1 MGVSALCEWVAFY
14 KPLNAPSGSVSLG
27 ECVANVVRLAFP
39 SELDPTTHTWDS
51 ILTVLNRHAT
61 ELNLLQPLRSELL
74 HEHYQGAWVSGLH
87 GGPPPAAE
95 LELERTLSALCI
107 GAFKGAQQA
116 SFIND
121 VLSFSE
127 HIQLTLFTLLRDD
140 EDSEPA
146 THSDRTV
153 TTLATTTTEHHHHDT
168 PPPSTPVQSTR
179 HTPTTSAT
187 TPASSLSCSKNETK
201 RMARENHILKDE
213 NAELQRE
220 LVQVKAAMATLHDEE
235 ESRKDAFENLK
246 LELRV
251 EAAKNERTIKKQ
263 VDEYVAHLQA
273 ELSSATAKL
282 ASLSGI
288 EKELEAARD
297 ELDILKPAADKAIKL
312 EARMEKYQAKLD
324 DMTRIKEANRRL
336 EQKAAEL
343 TEKTHAQDAQLQKL
357 LTVQRKLDESKE
369 ALANMAV
376 RCREL
381 DVLASRR
388 QLERNAAVAELDSVR
403 LELST
408 QVQAKQDLVV
418 LMQQQQLQ
426 EDAAASSPGTVEEHL
441 VDTDM
446 EDVLDQLR
454 RENAKLKSQLS
465 VESATRVDALGDELD
480 TMARVKKSF
489 ETKYFDSQRVVE
501 QLEADLD
508 ALRTQHHAT
517 LSLLDASVAK
527 CDAVQDDMQK
537 QTLEWTQ
544 EQAAWRTAE
553 AALNA
558 DLRDAQI
565 TIEDHVRGIEA
576 LDRDKAELA
585 ALLATQTEATA
596 AAEAVRDE
604 LNEELLNLTVNL
616 ADAMSKL
623 EEHEQRAVKVGS
635 ELETTKELW
644 MAESNEFNAF
654 KMHAHEVA
662 TALDDV
668 AAKYDDA
675 VQDVTRLRHQLD
687 LNESQRSILEHV
699 ISDNDLDLAGLR
711 ARTGALEAELQR
723 TTEAWGMA
731 MEETA
736 MWRAVAADG
745 ARQGAAERT
754 AHAAAHVAWRA
765 DLQDAKNEIETQMR
779 VAQDI
784 HDALDAKVR
793 ALEADA
799 VGIKDRHDRRVAELE
814 TAQRSL
820 VDKLEQMAVREQRG
834 EQLVAALKTKY
845 LDDMQAKDDAMQ
857 LVEVQASRL
866 EAKNRM
872 LLDKEHH
879 DASKRH
885 VSAEYEAVSLK
896 MEMQMN
902 ALKRELDALGKEHKA
917 LQTVYISLKSS
928 TKYTFIYM

>member
-1 MGVSALCEWVAFY
+1 
-14 KPLNAPSGSVSLG
+14 
-27 ECVANVVRLAFP
+27 
-39 SELDPTTHTWDS
+39 
-51 ILTVLNRHAT
+51 
-61 ELNLLQPLRSELL
+61 
-74 HEHYQGAWVSGLH
+74 
-87 GGPPPAAE
+87 
-95 LELERTLSALCI
+95 
-107 GAFKGAQQA
+107 
-116 SFIND
+116 
-121 VLSFSE
+121 
-127 HIQLTLFTLLRDD
+127 
-140 EDSEPA
+140 
-146 THSDRTV
+146 
-153 TTLATTTTEHHHHDT
+153 
-168 PPPSTPVQSTR
+168 
-179 HTPTTSAT
+179 
-187 TPASSLSCSKNETK
+187 
-201 RMARENHILKDE
+201 
-213 NAELQRE
+213 
-220 LVQVKAAMATLHDEE
+220 
-235 ESRKDAFENLK
+235 
-246 LELRV
+246 
-251 EAAKNERTIKKQ
+251 
-263 VDEYVAHLQA
+263 
-273 ELSSATAKL
+273 
-282 ASLSGI
+282 
-288 EKELEAARD
+288 
-297 ELDILKPAADKAIKL
+297 
-312 EARMEKYQAKLD
+312 
-324 DMTRIKEANRRL
+324 
-336 EQKAAEL
+336 
-343 TEKTHAQDAQLQKL
+343 
-357 LTVQRKLDESKE
+357 
-369 ALANMAV
+369 
-376 RCREL
+376 
-381 DVLASRR
+381 
-388 QLERNAAVAELDSVR
+388 
-403 LELST
+403 
-408 QVQAKQDLVV
+408 
-418 LMQQQQLQ
+418 
-426 EDAAASSPGTVEEHL
+426 
-441 VDTDM
+441 
-446 EDVLDQLR
+446 
-454 RENAKLKSQLS
+454 
-465 VESATRVDALGDELD
+465 
-480 TMARVKKSF
+480 
-489 ETKYFDSQRVVE
+489 DSQRVVE

-544 EQAAWRTAE
+544 EQAAWRAAE
-553 AALNA
+553 AALDA
-558 DLRDAQI
+558 DLREAQI

-576 LDRDKAELA
+576 LDRGKAELA
-585 ALLATQTEATA
+585 ALLATQTAATA

-623 EEHEQRAVKVGS
+623 EEHEQRAVKVAS

-711 ARTGALEAELQR
+711 VRTGALEAELQR
-723 TTEAWGMA
+723 TTESWGMA

-736 MWRAVAADG
+736 VWRAVAAD
-745 ARQGAAERT
+745 GAAERT
-754 AHAAAHVAWRA
+754 AHAAAHVAWCA

-820 VDKLEQMAVREQRG
+820 EDKLEQMAVREQRG

-917 LQTVYISLKSS
+917 LQT
-928 TKYTFIYM
+928 